1 MATMLAKESRNEVR
15 KGDLMCFSYWGE
27 VVEVRRGG
35 NDVLV
40 KDVDYGNQFTV
51 TGANLIESA
60 HSSDKYATSKTVTKT
75 EAAEILV
82 GSKNVPFTVVFTKDN
97 GEERT
102 LRGRLLKPEPL
113 LGRSYVEDLD
123 LGSED
128 KNRRRQVDHRTIS
141 EIIVN
146 GVKYVVKGK

>member
-1 MATMLAKESRNEVR
+1 MATALAKESRSGVR
-15 KGDLMCFSYWGE
+15 TGDLMCFSYWGK
-27 VVEVRRGG
+27 VDLVRGPGNVMVE
-35 NDVLV
+35 
-40 KDVDYGNQFTV
+40 DVDHGNKFNV
-51 TGANLIESA
+51 TGTNLIDAAYSA
-60 HSSDKYATSKTVTKT
+60 DKYDTTKSVTKT

-102 LRGRLLKPEPL
+102 LRGRLIKPEPL

-123 LGSED
+123 LGSDD

-141 EIIVN
+141 EIIVD
-146 GVKYVVKGK
+146 GTKYVVKGK